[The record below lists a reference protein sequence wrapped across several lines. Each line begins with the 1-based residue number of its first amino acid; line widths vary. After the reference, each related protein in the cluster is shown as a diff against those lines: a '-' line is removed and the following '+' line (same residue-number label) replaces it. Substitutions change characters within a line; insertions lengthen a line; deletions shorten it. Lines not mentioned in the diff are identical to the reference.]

1 MSDKDN
7 EAFLAKIGQVKP
19 AEIKQEKNA
28 EQDKKAED
36 K

>member
-19 AEIKQEKNA
+19 TAPKEE
-28 EQDKKAED
+28 KKAED

>member
-19 AEIKQEKNA
+19 AAKEAKKEEEK
-28 EQDKKAED
+28 
-36 K
+36 